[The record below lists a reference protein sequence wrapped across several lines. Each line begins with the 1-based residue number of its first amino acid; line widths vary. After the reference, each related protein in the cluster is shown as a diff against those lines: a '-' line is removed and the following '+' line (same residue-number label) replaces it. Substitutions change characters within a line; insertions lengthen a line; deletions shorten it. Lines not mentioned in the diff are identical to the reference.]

1 MPNLQN
7 PSEILK
13 LIIERITDT
22 IPAVQISA
30 LHAAITQSK
39 LYSQDLINLGVIQL
53 VTPIISS
60 NIGFDQLYSN
70 KQEELVVNSLV
81 SNSLYLLSSLASEN
95 ERILEGISNSD
106 IITDCVRAVLTKNK
120 TLALSGLDLL
130 NLCIEDNKKLSKK
143 LVTTYSSQLLQLL
156 TSLDSETKISVTG
169 LMTSALIETNQY
181 DQIFQYCLPIL
192 LEMISIDIYAEFNT
206 NVLNKLNDES
216 FKFQE
221 NFWTSEAKAQQ
232 LSLEVLTNL
241 LAVDGEEEPKVIRFI
256 TENLCKS
263 IAKAAAGLGKDA
275 VLRLFNFSELMISMI
290 DLQCAAFSCIQ
301 NLIVNTECLSQNV
314 GEL

>member
-39 LYSQDLINLGVIQL
+39 LYSEDLINLGVIQL

-143 LVTTYSSQLLQLL
+143 LVTTYSGQLLQLL

-169 LMTSALIETNQY
+169 LMTSALIETNQF

-221 NFWTSEAKAQQ
+221 NF
-232 LSLEVLTNL
+232 
-241 LAVDGEEEPKVIRFI
+241 
-256 TENLCKS
+256 
-263 IAKAAAGLGKDA
+263 
-275 VLRLFNFSELMISMI
+275 
-290 DLQCAAFSCIQ
+290 
-301 NLIVNTECLSQNV
+301 
-314 GEL
+314 